1 MSLPH
6 RRVKKP
12 VGRSLQPL
20 HLRIAS
26 IPCQSEASPTS
37 PHRTVG
43 FSMRL
48 TQQTALRKQYYQG
61 KRQQRLERPRKS
73 LGEGEAPFQG
83 RYHLRKYSE
92 VGESQ
97 KRLQAA
103 LCSPMNVA
111 PQTPIRVISALEL
124 TKRTSEEPHN
134 SQAEDSLVLPTD
146 PSVSLVEERIALT
159 RYVSV
164 YVDRHKELPPTT
176 LQYYRLGEL
185 IGKGAF
191 GKVIAAVHKLTGRSV
206 AIKTIEKSLM
216 AEESR
221 RKKIFQEVLILSRIR
236 DKRIIRL
243 LEVFESKN
251 HLLLVTEYANGGD
264 LLHYTKAK
272 GRLPEEEAKQFLRE
286 VVEGLQTV
294 HRAGVLHR
302 DIKLENIL
310 LSQSHVKICDF
321 GVSRLMQK
329 HTLIREQCGTPAYIA
344 PEVLGELGYEGFA
357 SDIWS
362 LGVCVYAMVSGFLP
376 FQGKTVSELHAAIRS
391 GHVEMPQ
398 FFSSDLQD
406 LVSQL
411 LRVSPKQRISLK
423 SLLVHPWLSSPS
435 SHASSSETKSYYEL
449 KELGESYT
457 DLRILGILQDLG
469 YPRDH
474 VMAALRRNE
483 VNHATA
489 SYYLLHE
496 EMAGS

>member
-26 IPCQSEASPTS
+26 IPCQSEASPILS
-37 PHRTVG
+37 PNARRTVG

-48 TQQTALRKQYYQG
+48 TQQAALRKQYYQG

-73 LGEGEAPFQG
+73 LGEEEIPFKG

-103 LCSPMNVA
+103 LCSPLNIT

-124 TKRTSEEPHN
+124 DRTKRISEEP
-134 SQAEDSLVLPTD
+134 SIAKDTKAEDSLVLPTD
-146 PSVSLVEERIALT
+146 PTVSLTEERAALT

-164 YVDRHKELPPTT
+164 YVERHKELPPTT

-191 GKVIAAVHKLTGRSV
+191 GKVITAVHKLTGHSV
-206 AIKTIEKSLM
+206 AIKTIDKSLM
-216 AEESR
+216 AEEPR
-221 RKKIFQEVLILSRIR
+221 RKKVFQEVLILSRIR

-272 GRLPEEEAKQFLRE
+272 GRLPEEEAKLFLRE
-286 VVEGLQTV
+286 VAEGLQTI

-321 GVSRLMQK
+321 GVSRVMQK

-357 SDIWS
+357 SDVWS
-362 LGVCVYAMVSGFLP
+362 LGVCLYAMVSGFLP
-376 FQGKTVSELHAAIRS
+376 FQGKSVSELHAAIRS
-391 GHVEMPQ
+391 GEVEIPQ
-398 FFSSDLQD
+398 LFSSDLQD
-406 LVSQL
+406 LISQL

-423 SLLVHPWLSSPS
+423 SLLAHPWLSSSYSQANPR
-435 SHASSSETKSYYEL
+435 ENKSYYEL
-449 KELGESYT
+449 KELGKS
-457 DLRILGILQDLG
+457 
-469 YPRDH
+469 
-474 VMAALRRNE
+474 
-483 VNHATA
+483 
-489 SYYLLHE
+489 
-496 EMAGS
+496 